1 MKKWQIKYR
10 AVSALLVVLLLLPGL
25 VLAEGASTR
34 LDSISA
40 AEPGESVVI
49 RGETAL
55 EEVLVRILRP
65 NGTLLEL
72 DLLSKD
78 ELAAGQTV
86 TLPAAAPEGTYQ
98 VSAGMGQDVAVVTF
112 QVKAGGNGPE
122 PSTSPSVS
130 PSVSP
135 SQSPSVSPSTSP
147 SQSPSQPPSDS
158 PDSGT
163 PDGQGS
169 TTAPSPTASPAST
182 AKPAEQADIAVKG
195 AMNAAGAVTASV
207 SEQALKEAL
216 QKATGGQVAIQLDAV
231 SGAKE
236 YQLSLPSAMLEDLP
250 AGQSLLVK
258 TELASVTLT
267 SAMLAGLETPPA
279 GSIALVIGRAD
290 PASLPAEAAQAA
302 SGKPVLE
309 LAFRVDGKPASWSGS
324 PVPAIITVPYQP
336 AASEQA
342 RTDLI
347 VVWHIGDNGNTSV
360 IPSSRYNNG
369 AVTFETTHFSQY
381 AVVYSPVGFSDTASY
396 PWAEKQIE
404 ALAARGIIEGTSR
417 DTYTPAA
424 NIKRADYLHL
434 LVKTLGLT
442 AEFISSF
449 DDISPNDYYYTSVSI
464 AKKLGITDGA
474 EGNSFHPA
482 AEITRQDMFTLTY
495 RALSLAGAV
504 KAQGTAA
511 DLQGFADASSVA
523 SYAADSLATL
533 YKAKLL
539 EGDGSR
545 LLPLAPATRAET
557 AVLMYRMYQMK

>member
-1 MKKWQIKYR
+1 MKKWQMKYR
-10 AVSALLVVLLLLPGL
+10 AVSALLVMLMLLPGL
-25 VLAEGASTR
+25 VLAEGPSTR
-34 LDSISA
+34 LDSIPA
-40 AEPGESVVI
+40 AAPGESVVI
-49 RGETAL
+49 RGDTELA
-55 EEVLVRILRP
+55 EVLVRILRP

-72 DLLSKD
+72 DLLGKD
-78 ELAAGQTV
+78 ELAAGKTV
-86 TLPAAAPEGTYQ
+86 TIPAEALEGTYQ
-98 VSAGMGQDVAVVTF
+98 VSAGMGQDVAVVSF

-135 SQSPSVSPSTSP
+135 SQSPDQSPSVSPSV
-147 SQSPSQPPSDS
+147 SPSQPPSDS
-158 PDSGT
+158 PDSGSPGGPAGT
-163 PDGQGS
+163 F
-169 TTAPSPTASPAST
+169 APSTTASPAST

-216 QKATGGQVAIQLDAV
+216 QKAAGGQVAIQLDAV

-236 YQLSLPSAMLEDLP
+236 YQLSLPSAVLEYLP
-250 AGQSLLVK
+250 AGQPLLVK

-267 SAMLAGLETPPA
+267 SAMLAGLETPPT
-279 GSIALVIGRAD
+279 SNFALVIGRAD

-309 LAFRVDGKPASWSGS
+309 LAFHVDGKPAAWSGS
-324 PVPAIITVPYQP
+324 PVPATITVLYQP
-336 AASEQA
+336 TASELA
-342 RTDLI
+342 RPDLI
-347 VVWHIGDNGNTSV
+347 VVWHIDDNGNISV
-360 IPSSRYNNG
+360 IPSSRFNNG
-369 AVTFETTHFSQY
+369 VVTFETTHFSQY
-381 AVVYSPVGFSDTASY
+381 AVVYSPVAFSDTASY
-396 PWAEKQIE
+396 TWAEKQIE

-442 AEFISSF
+442 AEFSSTF
-449 DDISPNDYYYTSVSI
+449 DDVSPNDYYYTSVSI
-464 AKKLGITDGA
+464 AKKLGITDGV
-474 EGNSFHPA
+474 EGNSFYPA

-495 RALSLAGAV
+495 RALSLTGAV
-504 KAQGTAA
+504 KVKGTAA

-523 SYAADSLATL
+523 SYAADSLAAL

-545 LLPLAPATRAET
+545 LLPLSPATRAET
-557 AVLMYRMYQMK
+557 AVLMYRIYQMH

>member
-1 MKKWQIKYR
+1 MKKWQMKYR
-10 AVSALLVVLLLLPGL
+10 VVSVLLVLMLLPGL

-34 LDSISA
+34 LDSIPA
-40 AEPGESVVI
+40 AAPGENVVI
-49 RGETAL
+49 RGDTELA
-55 EEVLVRILRP
+55 EVLVWILRP

-72 DLLSKD
+72 DLLGKD
-78 ELAAGQTV
+78 QLAAGKTV
-86 TLPAAAPEGTYQ
+86 TIPAEALEGTYQ
-98 VSAGMGQDVAVVTF
+98 VSAGMGQDVAAVSF
-112 QVKAGGNGPE
+112 QVKAGGNGSE

-130 PSVSP
+130 PSI
-135 SQSPSVSPSTSP
+135 SPSVSPSTSP
-147 SQSPSQPPSDS
+147 SVSPSQSPSQSPSDS
-158 PDSGT
+158 PDSGS
-163 PDGQGS
+163 PGGPVG

-182 AKPAEQADIAVKG
+182 AKPTGQADIAVKG
-195 AMNAAGAVTASV
+195 AMNAAGAVTAAV

-216 QKATGGQVAIQLDAV
+216 HKAAGAQVTIQLDAV

-236 YQLSLPSAMLEDLP
+236 YQLSLPSAVLEALP

-279 GSIALVIGRAD
+279 GSIALVIGRVD

-309 LAFRVDGKPASWSGS
+309 LAFHVDGKPAAWSGS
-324 PVPAIITVPYQP
+324 PVPATITVPYQP
-336 AASEQA
+336 TASELA
-342 RTDLI
+342 RPDLI
-347 VVWHIGDNGNTSV
+347 VVWHIDDNGNISV
-360 IPSSRYNNG
+360 IPSSRFNNG

-381 AVVYSPVGFSDTASY
+381 AVVYSPVAFSDTASY

-442 AEFISSF
+442 AEFSSTF

-464 AKKLGITDGA
+464 AKKLGITEGA
-474 EGNSFHPA
+474 EGNSFYPA

-495 RALSLAGAV
+495 RALSLTGVV
-504 KAQGTAA
+504 KVKGTAEG
-511 DLQGFADASSVA
+511 LQGFADTSSVA
-523 SYAADSLATL
+523 SYAADSLAAL

-545 LLPLAPATRAET
+545 LQPLSPATRAET
-557 AVLMYRMYQMK
+557 AVLMYRIYQMK

>member
-1 MKKWQIKYR
+1 MKKWQMKYR
-10 AVSALLVVLLLLPGL
+10 AVSALLVMLMLLPGL
-25 VLAEGASTR
+25 VLAEGPSTR
-34 LDSISA
+34 LDSIPA
-40 AEPGESVVI
+40 AAPGESVVI
-49 RGETAL
+49 RGDTELA
-55 EEVLVRILRP
+55 EVLVRILRP

-72 DLLSKD
+72 DLLGKD
-78 ELAAGQTV
+78 ELAAGKTV
-86 TLPAAAPEGTYQ
+86 TIPAEAPEGTYQ
-98 VSAGMGQDVAVVTF
+98 VSAGMGQDVAVVSF
-112 QVKAGGNGPE
+112 QVKAGGNEPE

-135 SQSPSVSPSTSP
+135 SQSPG
-147 SQSPSQPPSDS
+147 QSPSDS
-158 PDSGT
+158 PDSGNPGGPVGT
-163 PDGQGS
+163 I
-169 TTAPSPTASPAST
+169 APSPTASPAST
-182 AKPAEQADIAVKG
+182 VKPADQANIAVKG

-216 QKATGGQVAIQLDAV
+216 QKAAGGQVAIQLDAV

-236 YQLSLPSAMLEDLP
+236 YQLSLPSAVLEYLP
-250 AGQSLLVK
+250 AGQPLLVK

-309 LAFRVDGKPASWSGS
+309 LAFHVDGKPAAWSGS
-324 PVPAIITVPYQP
+324 PVPATITVPYQP
-336 AASEQA
+336 TASELA
-342 RTDLI
+342 RPGLI
-347 VVWHIGDNGNTSV
+347 VVWHIDDNGNISV

-381 AVVYSPVGFSDTASY
+381 AVVYSPVAFSDTASY

-442 AEFISSF
+442 AEFSSTF
-449 DDISPNDYYYTSVSI
+449 DDVSPNDYYYTSVSI

-474 EGNSFHPA
+474 EGNSFYPA
-482 AEITRQDMFTLTY
+482 AEITRQDMFTLTH
-495 RALSLAGAV
+495 RALSLTGAV
-504 KAQGTAA
+504 KVKGTAA
-511 DLQGFADASSVA
+511 DLQGFADASTVA
-523 SYAADSLATL
+523 SYAADSLAAL

-539 EGDGSR
+539 EGDGSQ
-545 LLPLAPATRAET
+545 LLPLSPATRAET
-557 AVLMYRMYQMK
+557 AVLMYRIYQMK

>member
-1 MKKWQIKYR
+1 MKKRQMKYR
-10 AVSALLVVLLLLPGL
+10 AFSALLVMLLLLPGL
-25 VLAEGASTR
+25 VLAEGPSTR
-34 LDSISA
+34 LDSIPA
-40 AEPGESVVI
+40 AAPGESVVI
-49 RGETAL
+49 RGDTELA
-55 EEVLVRILRP
+55 EVLIRILRP

-78 ELAAGQTV
+78 ELAAGKTV
-86 TLPAAAPEGTYQ
+86 TIPAEAPQGTYQ
-98 VSAGMGQDVAVVTF
+98 VSAGMGQDVAAVTF
-112 QVKAGGNGPE
+112 QVKAGGSGPE

-130 PSVSP
+130 PG
-135 SQSPSVSPSTSP
+135 TSP
-147 SQSPSQPPSDS
+147 SPSPTQSPSDS

-163 PDGQGS
+163 PGGPGG
-169 TTAPSPTASPAST
+169 TIAPSPTASPAPT
-182 AKPAEQADIAVKG
+182 AKPAEPADIAVKG
-195 AMNAAGAVTASV
+195 AMNAAGAVTAAV

-216 QKATGGQVAIQLDAV
+216 HKAAGAQVAIQLDAV

-236 YQLSLPSAMLEDLP
+236 YQLSLPSAVLEALP
-250 AGQSLLVK
+250 TGQSLLVK
-258 TELASVTLT
+258 TELASVTVT

-279 GSIALVIGRAD
+279 DSIALVIGRAD

-309 LAFRVDGKPASWSGS
+309 LAFHVDGKPAAWSGS
-324 PVPAIITVPYQP
+324 PVPATITVPYQP
-336 AASEQA
+336 TASELA

-347 VVWHIGDNGNTSV
+347 VVWHISDNGNTSV

-369 AVTFETTHFSQY
+369 AVSFETTHFSKY
-381 AVVYSPVGFSDTASY
+381 AVVYSPVSFSDTGSY

-442 AEFISSF
+442 AEFSSTF

-464 AKKLGITDGA
+464 AKKLGITEGA
-474 EGNSFHPA
+474 EGNSFYPA

-495 RALSLAGAV
+495 RALFLTGAV
-504 KAQGTAA
+504 KVQGTAA
-511 DLQGFADASSVA
+511 DLQGFADASTVA
-523 SYAADSLATL
+523 SYAADSLAAL

-545 LLPLAPATRAET
+545 VQPLSPATRAET
-557 AVLMYRMYQMK
+557 AVLMYRIYQMK